1 MQKNIITA
9 SDTIKVSGAVFS
21 ARKEGKY
28 MKKSKIAV
36 IFGGCSTEY
45 EVSLQSAYSVLKN
58 LGAEKYEVIPVGIT
72 REGKWFHYT
81 GEYERIADNS
91 WWEDIEYLFP
101 AVFPANK
108 GAGGFIE
115 FHDEKY
121 GMSAVILLSRCF
133 MEKTARTVRCRGFFS
148 FREFPL
154 SAAVCFPLR
163 CAWTKR
169 GRTGLFP
176 PLG

>member
-1 MQKNIITA
+1 
-9 SDTIKVSGAVFS
+9 
-21 ARKEGKY
+21 

-91 WWEDIEYLFP
+91 WWEDIEHLFP
-101 AVFPANK
+101 AVFPANR

-115 FHDEKY
+115 FHGEKMRTV
-121 GMSAVILLSRCF
+121 GVDIALPVLHG
-133 MEKTARTVRCRGFFS
+133 KTARTVRCRGFFS

-169 GRTGLFP
+169 GRTGLFL